1 MIPYLGDNIVTGSL
15 KYDRIEFH
23 DFLKPLF
30 LTYGH
35 KVIILKGYICT
46 GMLPKSVTGKLL
58 VWRLRHI
65 RQRQFV
71 LILSIIVG
79 IGSGLAAVALKNTLY
94 YTNYFLTN
102 GFSYHGIYYL
112 FLAFPVIGI
121 ILTILFIKYVVK
133 DNISH
138 GVSKVLYAISKN
150 SSQIKPH
157 NTFSSLIACT
167 LTLGFGGSVGPEA
180 PIVLTGSAIGSNLAR
195 LFRLDYKTTTLL
207 IGCGAAGAIA
217 GIFEAPIAGVIFVL
231 EILMLDLTMA
241 TVLPLLIATVT
252 ASLASYLLM
261 GNEVLFSFTLTSPFI
276 LRHIPFY
283 ILLGIFTGLM
293 SVFFIRGSIGIET
306 MLKRIPQS
314 LRVGIS
320 GAMLAL
326 IIFAYPSLFGEGY
339 TVLKEVINGQGEIIG
354 NSLLFGTLKQNQWS
368 FLFIIFGLVIMKVVA
383 MALTQGSGGIG
394 GTFAPSI
401 FVGAISGYFFAVFL
415 NTVFG
420 FNISVSNF
428 ALVGMA
434 GVMAGVMHAPL
445 TAIFLI
451 AEITGGYQLLTP
463 LIMVS
468 AIAYLTSH
476 IFESHSIYTRQLA
489 ARKELITHDKDK
501 AVLSFMSPRHLI
513 ETNFA
518 SVGPEA
524 TLGQLVKIVASASRN
539 IFPVVDEDGNFHGIV
554 MLDNIRQIM
563 FDQSIYTETFVKD
576 LLFMPDYSINPNDSM
591 DTVIQLFQRSDRYN
605 IPVVDNGKYLG
616 FISRANVFSQY
627 REMLRKFSD
636 D

>member
-1 MIPYLGDNIVTGSL
+1 MV
-15 KYDRIEFH
+15 
-23 DFLKPLF
+23 
-30 LTYGH
+30 
-35 KVIILKGYICT
+35 
-46 GMLPKSVTGKLL
+46 PKSITGKLL

-65 RQRQFV
+65 KQRQFI
-71 LILSIIVG
+71 LILSILVG
-79 IGSGLAAVALKNTLY
+79 IGSGLAAVILKNTLY

-102 GFSYHGIYYL
+102 GFSYHGVFYL
-112 FLAFPVIGI
+112 FLIFPMVGI
-121 ILTILFIKYVVK
+121 ILTILFIKYIVK

-150 SSQIKPH
+150 NGHIRPH
-157 NTFSSLIACT
+157 NTFSSLVACT

-195 LFRLDYKTTTLL
+195 LFRLDYRTTTLL

-217 GIFEAPIAGVIFVL
+217 GIFEAPIAGAIFVL
-231 EILMLDLTMA
+231 EILMLDLTV
-241 TVLPLLIATVT
+241 TTLIPLLITTVT
-252 ASLASYLLM
+252 ASLVSYLLM
-261 GNEVLFSFTLTSPFI
+261 GNEVLFSFTLSSPFI

-283 ILLGIFTGLM
+283 LLLGVFTGLV
-293 SVFFIRGSIGIET
+293 SVFFIRGSIGIELL
-306 MLKRIPQS
+306 LKKVSPA
-314 LRVGIS
+314 LRVGIA
-320 GAMLAL
+320 GIFLAIL
-326 IIFAYPSLFGEGY
+326 IFAYPSLFGEGY
-339 TVLKEVINGQGEIIG
+339 TVLKEVINGHGQVIG
-354 NSLLFGTLKQNQWS
+354 NSSLFGFLKQNNWS
-368 FLFIIFGLVIMKVVA
+368 FLVIIFGLIIMKVIA

-401 FVGAISGYFFAVFL
+401 FVGAICGFFFANLL

-420 FNISVSNF
+420 LHISQSNF

-451 AEITGGYQLLTP
+451 AEITGGYLLLTP

-501 AVLSFMSPRHLI
+501 AVLLFMSPRQLI

-518 SVGPEA
+518 SVDPEA
-524 TLGQLVKIVASASRN
+524 TLGQLVKVVATATRN
-539 IFPVVDEDGNFHGIV
+539 IFPVVDREGTFHGIV

-563 FDQSIYTETFVKD
+563 FDQTIYEVTYVKD
-576 LLFMPDYSINPNDSM
+576 LMFMPDYAINPGDSM

-605 IPVVDNGKYLG
+605 LPVVENGKYIG

-627 REMLRKFSD
+627 RELLKKFSED
-636 D
+636 

>member
-1 MIPYLGDNIVTGSL
+1 
-15 KYDRIEFH
+15 
-23 DFLKPLF
+23 
-30 LTYGH
+30 
-35 KVIILKGYICT
+35 
-46 GMLPKSVTGKLL
+46 MLPKSITGRLL

-65 RQRQFV
+65 KQHQFI
-71 LILSIIVG
+71 LILSILIG
-79 IGSGLAAVALKNTLY
+79 IGSGLAAVTLKNTLY

-121 ILTILFIKYVVK
+121 ILTILFIKYIVK

-138 GVSKVLYAISKN
+138 GVSKVLYAISKTN
-150 SSQIKPH
+150 SQIKPH

-180 PIVLTGSAIGSNLAR
+180 PIVLAGSSIGSNLGR

-217 GIFEAPIAGVIFVL
+217 GIFEAPIAGAIFVL
-231 EILMLDLTMA
+231 EILMLDLTV
-241 TVLPLLIATVT
+241 TTLIPLLITTVT
-252 ASLASYLLM
+252 ASLVSFLLM
-261 GNEVLFSFTLTSPFI
+261 GNEVLFSFTLNSPFI

-283 ILLGIFTGLM
+283 LLLGVFTGLV
-293 SVFFIRGSIGIET
+293 SVFFIRGSIVIELF
-306 MLKRIPQS
+306 LKKVSVVPRVAIAGS
-314 LRVGIS
+314 L
-320 GAMLAL
+320 LAL
-326 IIFAYPSLFGEGY
+326 VMFAYPSLFGEGY
-339 TVLKEVINGQGEIIG
+339 TVLKEVINGNGEIIG
-354 NSLLFGTLKQNQWS
+354 NSTLFGVLKENHWS
-368 FLFIIFGLVIMKVVA
+368 FLIVIFGLIIMKVVA

-394 GTFAPSI
+394 GTFAPAI
-401 FVGAISGYFFAVFL
+401 FIGAICGYFFATLF

-420 FNISVSNF
+420 LNISQSNF

-451 AEITGGYQLLTP
+451 AEITGGYLLLTP

-468 AIAYLTSH
+468 AIAYLTCH
-476 IFESHSIYTRQLA
+476 IFESHSIYARQLA

-501 AVLSFMSPRHLI
+501 AVLSFMSPRQLI
-513 ETNFA
+513 ETNFTK
-518 SVGPEA
+518 VDPEA
-524 TLGQLVKIVASASRN
+524 TLGQLVKIVAKSTRN
-539 IFPVVDEDGNFHGIV
+539 IYPVVNHEGTFYGVV

-563 FDQSIYTETFVKD
+563 FDQSIYDVTYVKD
-576 LLFMPDYSINPNDSM
+576 LLFMPDYAIKPEDSM
-591 DTVIQLFQRSDRYN
+591 DTVIQLFQQSDRYN
-605 IPVVDNGKYLG
+605 LPVLDNGKYLG
-616 FISRANVFSQY
+616 FISRATVFSQY
-627 REMLRKFSD
+627 RELLKRFSD

>member
-1 MIPYLGDNIVTGSL
+1 
-15 KYDRIEFH
+15 
-23 DFLKPLF
+23 
-30 LTYGH
+30 
-35 KVIILKGYICT
+35 
-46 GMLPKSVTGKLL
+46 MLPKSLTGKLL

-65 RQRQFV
+65 KYRQFV
-71 LILSIIVG
+71 LILSILVG
-79 IGSGLAAVALKNTLY
+79 IGSGLAAVTLKNTLY

-112 FLAFPVIGI
+112 YLAFPVIGI
-121 ILTILFIKYVVK
+121 ILTILFIRYVVK

-150 SSQIKPH
+150 NGQIKPH
-157 NTFSSLIACT
+157 NTYSSLAACT

-195 LFRLDYKTTTLL
+195 LFRLDYRTTTLM

-217 GIFEAPIAGVIFVL
+217 GIFEAPIAGAIFVL
-231 EILMLDLTMA
+231 EILMLDLTVS
-241 TVLPLLIATVT
+241 TLIPLLITTVT
-252 ASLASYLLM
+252 ASLVSFLLM
-261 GNEVLFSFTLTSPFI
+261 GNEVLFSFTLNSPFI

-283 ILLGIFTGLM
+283 LLLGVFTGLV
-293 SVFFIRGSIGIET
+293 SVLFIRGSIGIEAL
-306 MLKRIPQS
+306 LKKVTTTT
-314 LRVGIS
+314 RVGIA
-320 GAMLAL
+320 GITLAIL
-326 IIFAYPSLFGEGY
+326 IFAYPSLFGEGY
-339 TVLKEVINGQGEIIG
+339 TVLKEVINGQGDIIG
-354 NSLLFGTLKQNQWS
+354 NSNLFGVLKQNHWS
-368 FLFIIFGLVIMKVVA
+368 FLIIIFGLIIMKVVA
-383 MALTQGSGGIG
+383 MAMTQGSGGIG

-401 FVGAISGYFFAVFL
+401 FVGAICGYFFANLL

-420 FNISVSNF
+420 LNISLSNF

-451 AEITGGYQLLTP
+451 AEITGGYLLLTP
-463 LIMVS
+463 LIIVS

-501 AVLSFMSPRHLI
+501 AVLLFMSPRQLI

-518 SVGPEA
+518 PVNPDA
-524 TLGQLVKIVASASRN
+524 TLGQLVKIVATATRN
-539 IFPVVDEDGNFHGIV
+539 IFPVVDDEGNFHGIV
-554 MLDNIRQIM
+554 MLDSIRQIM
-563 FDQSIYTETFVKD
+563 FDQSLYEVTYVKD
-576 LLFMPDYSINPNDSM
+576 LLHMPDYSINPDDSM

-605 IPVVDNGKYLG
+605 LPVLENGKYIG

-627 REMLRKFSD
+627 RELLKKLSHD
-636 D
+636 

>member
-1 MIPYLGDNIVTGSL
+1 
-15 KYDRIEFH
+15 
-23 DFLKPLF
+23 
-30 LTYGH
+30 
-35 KVIILKGYICT
+35 
-46 GMLPKSVTGKLL
+46 MLPKSITGKLL

-65 RQRQFV
+65 KQREFI
-71 LILSIIVG
+71 LILSIVVG
-79 IGSGLAAVALKNTLY
+79 IGSGLAAVTLKNTLY

-112 FLAFPVIGI
+112 YLAFPVTGI
-121 ILTILFIKYVVK
+121 ILTILFIKYIVK

-138 GVSKVLYAISKN
+138 GVSKILYAISKN
-150 SSQIKPH
+150 NSQIRPH

-195 LFRLDYKTTTLL
+195 LFRLDYRTTTLL

-217 GIFEAPIAGVIFVL
+217 GIFEAPIAGAIFVL
-231 EILMLDLTMA
+231 EILMLDLTV
-241 TVLPLLIATVT
+241 TTLIPLLITTVT
-252 ASLASYLLM
+252 ASLVSYLLM
-261 GNEVLFSFTLTSPFI
+261 GNEVLFSFTLNSPFI

-283 ILLGIFTGLM
+283 LMLGVFTGLV
-293 SVFFIRGSIGIET
+293 SVFFIRGSIGIEGL
-306 MLKRIPQS
+306 LKKIAPAF
-314 LRVGIS
+314 RVGIA
-320 GAMLAL
+320 GIFLAL
-326 IIFAYPSLFGEGY
+326 LIFAYPSLFGEGY
-339 TVLKEVINGQGEIIG
+339 TVLKEVINGQGQIIG
-354 NSLLFGTLKQNQWS
+354 NSTLFGLLKQNEWS
-368 FLFIIFGLVIMKVVA
+368 FLVIIFGLIIMKVVA

-394 GTFAPSI
+394 GTFAPAI
-401 FVGAISGYFFAVFL
+401 FVGAICGYFFANL
-415 NTVFG
+415 MNTIFG
-420 FNISVSNF
+420 FNLSTSNF

-451 AEITGGYQLLTP
+451 AEITGGYLLLTP

-468 AIAYLTSH
+468 AIAYLTCH
-476 IFESHSIYTRQLA
+476 IFETHSIYTRQLA

-518 SVGPEA
+518 RVSPEA
-524 TLGQLVKIVASASRN
+524 TLGQLVKIVATASRN
-539 IFPVVDEDGNFHGIV
+539 IFPVVDQTGKFFGVV

-563 FDQSIYTETFVKD
+563 FDQSIYEVTFVKD
-576 LLFMPDYSINPNDSM
+576 LLFMPDYSINPDDSM
-591 DTVIQLFQRSDRYN
+591 DTVIQLFQQSDRYN
-605 IPVVDNGKYLG
+605 LPVLENGKYIG

-627 REMLRKFSD
+627 RELLKKFSED
-636 D
+636 

>member
-1 MIPYLGDNIVTGSL
+1 MG
-15 KYDRIEFH
+15 
-23 DFLKPLF
+23 
-30 LTYGH
+30 
-35 KVIILKGYICT
+35 
-46 GMLPKSVTGKLL
+46 PKSITGKLL

-65 RQRQFV
+65 KQHQFI
-71 LILSIIVG
+71 LILSVLVG
-79 IGSGLAAVALKNTLY
+79 IGSGLAAVILKNTLY

-102 GFSYHGIYYL
+102 GFSYHGVYYL
-112 FLAFPVIGI
+112 FLTFPVVGI
-121 ILTILFIKYVVK
+121 ILTMLFIRYLVK

-150 SSQIKPH
+150 NGQIRPH
-157 NTFSSLIACT
+157 NTFSSLVACT

-195 LFRLDYKTTTLL
+195 FFRLDYKTTTLL

-217 GIFEAPIAGVIFVL
+217 GIFEAPIAGAIFVL
-231 EILMLDLTMA
+231 EILMLDLTV
-241 TVLPLLIATVT
+241 TTLIPLLITTVT
-252 ASLASYLLM
+252 ASLVAYLLM
-261 GNEVLFSFTLTSPFI
+261 GNEVLFSFTLNSPFI

-283 ILLGIFTGLM
+283 MMLGIFTGLV

-306 MLKRIPQS
+306 LLKKTNTPA
-314 LRVGIS
+314 RVGIA
-320 GAMLAL
+320 GILLAAL
-326 IIFAYPSLFGEGY
+326 IFVYPSLFGEGY
-339 TVLKEVINGQGEIIG
+339 TVLKSVINGHGELIG
-354 NSLLFGTLKQNQWS
+354 NSSLFGGLKHNHWS
-368 FLFIIFGLVIMKVVA
+368 FLIIIFGLIILKVVA

-401 FVGAISGYFFAVFL
+401 FVGAICGYFFANLL
-415 NTVFG
+415 NSVFG
-420 FNISVSNF
+420 LHISQSNF

-501 AVLSFMSPRHLI
+501 TVLFFMSPRQLI

-518 SVGPEA
+518 KVGPDA
-524 TLGQLVKIVASASRN
+524 TLGELVKIVATASRN
-539 IFPVVDEDGNFHGIV
+539 IFPVVDTEQNFHGIV

-563 FDQSIYTETFVKD
+563 FDQTIYEETLVKD
-576 LLFMPDYSINPNDSM
+576 LLFMPNYAIDPDDSM
-591 DTVIQLFQRSDRYN
+591 DEVIQLFQQSDRYN
-605 IPVVDNGKYLG
+605 LPVLKNGKYLG

-627 REMLRKFSD
+627 REMLKKFSD

>member
-1 MIPYLGDNIVTGSL
+1 
-15 KYDRIEFH
+15 
-23 DFLKPLF
+23 
-30 LTYGH
+30 
-35 KVIILKGYICT
+35 
-46 GMLPKSVTGKLL
+46 MLPRSITGKLL

-65 RQRQFV
+65 RQRQFI
-71 LILSIIVG
+71 LILSILVG
-79 IGSGLAAVALKNTLY
+79 LGSGLAAVILKNTLY

-112 FLAFPVIGI
+112 YLAFPVIGI
-121 ILTILFIKYVVK
+121 LLTILFIRYVVK

-150 SSQIKPH
+150 NGQIKPH
-157 NTFSSLIACT
+157 NTFSSLVACT

-195 LFRLDYKTTTLL
+195 LFRLDYKTTILL

-217 GIFEAPIAGVIFVL
+217 GIFEAPIAGAIFVL
-231 EILMLDLTMA
+231 EILMLDLTL
-241 TVLPLLIATVT
+241 TTLIPLLITTVT
-252 ASLASYLLM
+252 ASLVSYLLM
-261 GNEVLFSFTLTSPFI
+261 GNEVLFTFTLSSPFI

-283 ILLGIFTGLM
+283 LMLGVFTGLV
-293 SVFFIRGSIGIET
+293 SVFFIRGSIGIESL
-306 MLKRIPQS
+306 LKKVPPAA
-314 LRVGIS
+314 RVAVSGILL
-320 GAMLAL
+320 AML
-326 IIFAYPSLFGEGY
+326 IFAYPSLFGEGY
-339 TVLKEVINGQGEIIG
+339 TVLKEVINSHGEIIG
-354 NSLLFGTLKQNQWS
+354 NSVFFGPLKQNHWS
-368 FLFIIFGLVIMKVVA
+368 FLVIIFGLIIMKVAA

-394 GTFAPSI
+394 GTFAPTI
-401 FVGAISGYFFAVFL
+401 FVGAICGYFFANL
-415 NTVFG
+415 MNSVFG
-420 FNISVSNF
+420 FSISLSNF

-451 AEITGGYQLLTP
+451 AEITGGYLLLTP
-463 LIMVS
+463 LIIVS

-476 IFESHSIYTRQLA
+476 IFESHSIYARQLA

-501 AVLSFMSPRHLI
+501 AVLSFMSPRMLI

-518 SVGPEA
+518 PVDPEA
-524 TLGQLVKIVASASRN
+524 SLGELVKVVATASRN
-539 IFPVVDEDGNFHGIV
+539 IFPVVDHEGKFYGIV

-563 FDQSIYTETFVKD
+563 FDQSLYDVTFVKD
-576 LLFMPDYSINPNDSM
+576 LLFMPDYAIRPDDSM
-591 DTVIQLFQRSDRYN
+591 DTVIQLFQQSDRYN
-605 IPVVDNGKYLG
+605 LPVLNNGKYIG

-627 REMLRKFSD
+627 RELLRKFSD

>member
-1 MIPYLGDNIVTGSL
+1 
-15 KYDRIEFH
+15 
-23 DFLKPLF
+23 
-30 LTYGH
+30 
-35 KVIILKGYICT
+35 
-46 GMLPKSVTGKLL
+46 MLPKTITGKLL

-65 RQRQFV
+65 KQREFV
-71 LILSIIVG
+71 LILSILVG
-79 IGSGLAAVALKNTLY
+79 IGSGLAAVILKNTLY

-121 ILTILFIKYVVK
+121 ILTILFIRFIVK

-157 NTFSSLIACT
+157 NTFSSLVACT

-195 LFRLDYKTTTLL
+195 LFRLDYRTTTLL

-217 GIFEAPIAGVIFVL
+217 GIFEAPIAGAIFVL
-231 EILMLDLTMA
+231 EILMLDLTL
-241 TVLPLLIATVT
+241 TTLIPLLITTVT
-252 ASLASYLLM
+252 ASLVSYLLM
-261 GNEVLFSFTLTSPFI
+261 GNEVLFSFTLNSPFI

-283 ILLGIFTGLM
+283 MMLGVFTGLV
-293 SVFFIRGSIGIET
+293 SVFFIRGSIGIESL
-306 MLKRIPQS
+306 LKKLSPFF
-314 LRVGIS
+314 RVGIA
-320 GAMLAL
+320 GTILAML
-326 IIFAYPSLFGEGY
+326 IFAYPSLFGEGY
-339 TVLKEVINGQGEIIG
+339 TILKEVINGNGEVIG
-354 NSLLFGTLKQNQWS
+354 NSNLFGLLKQNHWS
-368 FLFIIFGLVIMKVVA
+368 FLVIIFGLIIMKVVA

-394 GTFAPSI
+394 GTFAPAI
-401 FVGAISGYFFAVFL
+401 FVGAICGYFFASLL
-415 NTVFG
+415 NTTFG
-420 FNISVSNF
+420 LNISLSNF

-451 AEITGGYQLLTP
+451 AEITGGYMLLTP
-463 LIMVS
+463 LIIVS

-501 AVLSFMSPRHLI
+501 AVLSFMSPRQLI

-518 SVGPEA
+518 RVDPEA
-524 TLGQLVKIVASASRN
+524 TLGELVKVVATASRN
-539 IFPVVDEDGNFHGIV
+539 IFPVVDQTGTFHGVV

-563 FDQSIYTETFVKD
+563 FDQSIYDVTFVKD
-576 LLFMPDYSINPNDSM
+576 LMFMPDYSINPDDSM
-591 DTVIQLFQRSDRYN
+591 DTVIQLFQGSDRYN
-605 IPVVDNGKYLG
+605 LPVLKNGKYIG

-627 REMLRKFSD
+627 RELLRKFSD